1 MALSTVGVW
10 QDGRPLGNSID
21 VTSFHPNDRPTLSA
35 IVRPV
40 NRTAERLR
48 VLYRLLPNTSSVSLL
63 FVHLYPDAL
72 SGRSIGGD
80 HHTFSLQRYCRVKL
94 SLIDHPKSR

>member
-1 MALSTVGVW
+1 MPLSTVGVW

-48 VLYRLLPNTSSVSLL
+48 SVVQAAAQYL
-63 FVHLYPDAL
+63 F
-72 SGRSIGGD
+72 G
-80 HHTFSLQRYCRVKL
+80 
-94 SLIDHPKSR
+94 